1 MNPNDFLFRENFYA
15 CIDVLPIEPNP
26 YIRLAVT
33 DTLLSYGVR
42 GSFDF
47 SKFPLSEEEKREVEE
62 ISYQMLVSI
71 SDSKERYRKA
81 VANGKK
87 GGRPRKKRDA

>member
-1 MNPNDFLFRENFYA
+1 MNPNDFLFRESFYD

-33 DTLLSYGVR
+33 DVLLSFGTRDCYDLSR
-42 GSFDF
+42 
-47 SKFPLSEEEKREVEE
+47 FPLSEEEKREVEE
-62 ISYQMLVSI
+62 ISYQMLISI
-71 SDSKERYRKA
+71 GDSKERYRRA
-81 VANGKK
+81 IENGRK